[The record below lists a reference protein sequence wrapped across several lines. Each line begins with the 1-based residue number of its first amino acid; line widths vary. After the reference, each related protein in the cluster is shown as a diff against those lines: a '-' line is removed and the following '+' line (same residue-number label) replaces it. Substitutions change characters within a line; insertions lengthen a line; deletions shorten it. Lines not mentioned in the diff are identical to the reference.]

1 MFNKPKHLVL
11 FIVIFA
17 FSFALMR
24 LKGASSSPGNPIAI
38 GDSTHKLKHGASV
51 S

>member
-11 FIVIFA
+11 FMNSPSV
-17 FSFALMR
+17 LR
-24 LKGASSSPGNPIAI
+24 RCVLKVQVAHPEIQSPS